1 MPTMI
6 KTIAGDTWDRLAK
19 RAYGDEKM
27 MDVLIQANPSQRM
40 TAIFPAGA
48 TISVPEA
55 EQAARSAP
63 PPWRRS

>member
-1 MPTMI
+1 MSAKI

-40 TAIFPAGA
+40 TAIFSAGA
-48 TISVPEA
+48 TISVPET
-55 EQAARSAP
+55 EQAVRSAP

>member
-1 MPTMI
+1 MT
-6 KTIAGDTWDRLAK
+6 TIRTIQGDTWDMLAK

-27 MDVLIQANPSQRM
+27 MDVLIQTNPSQRM

-48 TISVPEA
+48 TISVPETG
-55 EQAARSAP
+55 QAARSAP